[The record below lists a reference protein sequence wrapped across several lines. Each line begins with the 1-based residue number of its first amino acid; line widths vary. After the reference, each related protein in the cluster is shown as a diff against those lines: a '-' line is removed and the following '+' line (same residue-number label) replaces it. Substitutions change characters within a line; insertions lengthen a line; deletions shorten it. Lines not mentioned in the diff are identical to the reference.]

1 MARKKTL
8 TVTGDAGAVL
18 GAARSALEERGYTW
32 SSTGPMSAEAR
43 EGGGE
48 IKSRGSWRSALSLA
62 VDGQHLTM
70 TRTTNGLLATG
81 VGLAG
86 AGAGRVNTLFGKA
99 VSAVEHALAANGL
112 LS

>member
-1 MARKKTL
+1 MTRKRTL
-8 TVTGDAGAVL
+8 KVTGDVGAVL
-18 GAARSALEERGYTW
+18 AVARRALEERGYTW
-32 SSTGPMSAEAR
+32 SSTGPTSSEAR

-48 IKSRGSWRSALSLA
+48 IKSRGSWRSALSLE
-62 VDGQHLTM
+62 VNGDQLLM

-86 AGAGRVNTLFGKA
+86 AGSGRVNTLFGKA
-99 VSAVEHALAANGL
+99 VRAVEHALADNSL